1 MMIFGHFDPKMMIF
15 GHFDP
20 KMIKFTKKL
29 ISIYFDRSGPRLM
42 IFGHFDPKMMIF
54 GHFDPK
60 MMIFGHFDPKMM
72 MMIFGHFGNPGPLFD
87 NHTRYD
93 IIDFH
98 IQNLYFYR
106 IYDSISV
113 SRRHRPRS
121 RSSGQGSPLGGR
133 PGLRSP
139 F

>member
-1 MMIFGHFDPKMMIF
+1 M
-15 GHFDP
+15 
-20 KMIKFTKKL
+20 
-29 ISIYFDRSGPRLM
+29 M

-72 MMIFGHFGNPGPLFD
+72 IFGHFEKPGPLFD

-98 IQNLYFYR
+98 IQNLYFNR
-106 IYDSISV
+106 IYDSIYRCV
-113 SRRHRPRS
+113 VDTDQD
-121 RSSGQGSPLGGR
+121 QGSPLGGQNF
-133 PGLRSP
+133 LNTLH
-139 F
+139 